1 MSTVVSDVEMAE
13 RAVLGACLLGG
24 TKIVDEVGDVLTAGD
39 FASSRHA
46 QAFVALQ
53 RIVDAGQSVDEMTL
67 AQHMITLQGSG
78 AEVAERKAGDV
89 DALGPVLDWVMEMS
103 AGTMAVN
110 GVMHWARGVK
120 GSSKIRRF
128 GAQVQRIAREVQGL
142 DIRIAQKAGD
152 YIDQAID
159 TLISYGDERN
169 SIIDTT
175 ASQVAKSIVEQV
187 RRRSSG
193 DHTPSGPSTGF
204 NELDNLIGPLDPQT
218 LLLLGAA
225 SGMGKT
231 ALAVAMASNVCR
243 EGSVTLYVTLE
254 VQADQVVRRQLAC
267 ESRID
272 SRAISRRT
280 GLMDDETIKFIQA
293 VNGSAGWMKRFHILD
308 APSATVPLVARRVRR
323 LQRMGQSPDL
333 VVIDYG
339 QLLRSTRKHANRE
352 QAVAEVADDVLE
364 MTKEYKIATTVAL
377 QLNREYVKRPD
388 KRPRMSDMRESS
400 RFEHHSHVGMLL
412 HRPGVE
418 DPEQPKNLAEVLIS
432 KNRNGETGMVRLDFN
447 PAQNRFADWSGPR

>member
-1 MSTVVSDVEMAE
+1 MNATTDVERAE

-24 TKIVDEVGDVLTAGD
+24 TKTVDEVGDVLTAAD
-39 FASSRHA
+39 FASPRHA
-46 QAFVALQ
+46 QAFVAMQ
-53 RIVDAGQSVDEMTL
+53 RIVDSGQSIDEMTL
-67 AQHMITLQGSG
+67 AQHMVTLQGSG
-78 AEVAERKAGDV
+78 GDVADRKPGDV
-89 DALGPVLDWVMEMS
+89 DPLGPILDWVLEMS

-159 TLISYGDERN
+159 TLMSFGDERTSVIN
-169 SIIDTT
+169 TT
-175 ASQVAKSIVEQV
+175 AAEVANDIVKQLK
-187 RRRSSG
+187 RRSEG
-193 DHTPSGPSTGF
+193 DHSPSGPCTGLT
-204 NELDNLIGPLDPQT
+204 ELDELIGPLDPQT
-218 LLLLGAA
+218 LMLLGAA

-231 ALAVAMASNVCR
+231 ALAVAMASQPCR
-243 EGSVTLYVTLE
+243 DGSDILYCTLE
-254 VQADQVVRRQLAC
+254 VQAEQVVRRQLAC
-267 ESRID
+267 EAHID

-280 GLMDDETIKFIQA
+280 GLTDDETLRFIQGMQRA
-293 VNGSAGWMKRFHILD
+293 AGWMKRFHILD
-308 APSATVPLVARRVRR
+308 APSATVPMLARRIRR
-323 LQRMGQSPDL
+323 MERAGCKPSV

-339 QLLRSTRKHANRE
+339 QLLRPTRKHSNRE

-364 MTKEYKIATTVAL
+364 MTKEYRICTIVAL

-388 KRPRMSDMRESS
+388 KRPRLSDLRESS

-418 DPEQPKNLAEVLIS
+418 DPDQPQNMAEVLVP
-432 KNRNGETGMVRLDFN
+432 KNRNGAPGLLRLETNM
-447 PAQNRFADWSGPR
+447 AQNRFADWSGPR